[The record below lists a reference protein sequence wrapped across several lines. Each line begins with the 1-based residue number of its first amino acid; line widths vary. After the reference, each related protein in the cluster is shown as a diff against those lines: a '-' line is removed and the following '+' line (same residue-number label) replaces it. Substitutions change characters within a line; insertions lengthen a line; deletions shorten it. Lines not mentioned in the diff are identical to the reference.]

1 VAREVSLNA
10 DDAVPDSHDIG
21 KSDDIIRNG
30 GIHMRKTFVGL
41 SVVLGA
47 FLGLYGALSLHE
59 VISGEFKWERP
70 FSFWTAIAAVYI
82 FLLIANAGFHLRQQH
97 RNVYGLI
104 QIAIGCV
111 ILLSQFAGPASSDP
125 MISAKFLAALFFVVQ
140 GFEAWR
146 ATRQVGTSAA
156 R

>member
-1 VAREVSLNA
+1 MAREVSLNA
-10 DDAVPDSHDIG
+10 DDAVPDSHGIG

-47 FLGLYGALSLHE
+47 LLGLYGPLSLHE

-70 FSFWTAIAAVYI
+70 FSFWAAIAAVYI

-111 ILLSQFAGPASSDP
+111 IWLSQFAGPASSDP
-125 MISAKFLAALFFVVQ
+125 MISVKFLAALFFVVQ
-140 GFEAWR
+140 GFDAWR
-146 ATRQVGTSAA
+146 ATRQVGTTAA

>member
-10 DDAVPDSHDIG
+10 DDAVPDSRGIG
-21 KSDDIIRNG
+21 YSDDIIRSG
-30 GIHMRKTFVGL
+30 GIHMRKAFVGL
-41 SVVLGA
+41 SIVLAA

-59 VISGEFKWERP
+59 VMAGEFKWGRP
-70 FSFWTAIAAVYI
+70 FSFWTAIAAVYM
-82 FLLIANAGFHLRQQH
+82 FLLIANAGFHLKQQH
-97 RNVYGLI
+97 RNAYGLI

-111 ILLSQFAGPASSDP
+111 ILLSQIGGPDPSDP
-125 MISAKFLAALFFVVQ
+125 MISVKFLAALFFVVQ

-146 ATRQVGTSAA
+146 APRQVGTSAA